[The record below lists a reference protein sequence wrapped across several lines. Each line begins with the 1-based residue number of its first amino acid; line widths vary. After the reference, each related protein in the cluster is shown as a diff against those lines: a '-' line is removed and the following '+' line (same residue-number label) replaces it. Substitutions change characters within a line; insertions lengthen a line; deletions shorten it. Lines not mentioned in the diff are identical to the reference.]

1 MENMNNEEELMLCM
15 HDIHKSFGDLE
26 VLRGIDLE
34 VRRGEV
40 LAIIGPY
47 RNGKSTLLR
56 CINKLETIDSGRI

>member
-34 VRRGEV
+34 VLHALLPAGLNRPLTFFLFAIGKV
-40 LAIIGPY
+40 L
-47 RNGKSTLLR
+47 
-56 CINKLETIDSGRI
+56 